1 MYIGDF
7 LKKVFKKGNT
17 TILIYFFINMLLVV
31 GIIALAF
38 SSVNIGLGIV
48 VGLGLYAVSVAISLS
63 PFGEWMRRRQ
73 LHCIP
78 IRKNPELEAA
88 VMPLIDEVYS
98 RAKKEN
104 PELADDIKFYYL
116 EDDSVNAFAAG
127 RKTICIHTGTVR
139 QHDDETI
146 KAVLA
151 HEFGHITHHD
161 TDLRLFVNVGNL
173 IINLFFIICS
183 IGVGLMHLIGSI
195 FAIFTADDDGGL
207 AYFFVQLSSWL
218 SQLAL
223 GVAQLVWVRFGQI
236 MIAKASRNHEFE
248 ADIFSAKLGYGIPLC
263 ELFDTWGN
271 DTPKDLFDGMFR
283 DHPSSPE
290 RIENLQKFG
299 VPFTGMSPERRQAMI
314 EEYKQGKKKQKKGC
328 MVGCGVVVILMF
340 AAAIF
345 GVVGSVMASKEKEHK
360 KPQKQ
365 EEIQTEAAEGVY
377 GQPETIENGMVL
389 PETIGSETI
398 QETEKVPES
407 VDLASVQAVRK
418 DASSVDL
425 SSAVQFKFV
434 DASASSVVDQAGYDN
449 SAMVAVDGLLETSWQ
464 EGVDGNGEGQY
475 LEIYLDGEHSVKY
488 LVLNLGNW
496 RSSDWFYDNN
506 RPKSLTIQ
514 VGEYTTTQEFP
525 DGQIEQCIEFSQPVP
540 ASKVRLTINSVY
552 EGRDWQDTCIAEVR
566 AYGE

>member
-17 TILIYFFINMLLVV
+17 TILIYFFINMLIVV
-31 GIIALAF
+31 GIIALCFA
-38 SSVNIGLGIV
+38 SVNIGIGIA
-48 VGLGLYAVSVAISLS
+48 VGIGLYAVSVFISLS
-63 PFGEWMRRRQ
+63 AFGEWMRRRQ

-78 IRKNPELEAA
+78 LAKNPQLESAI
-88 VMPLIDEVYS
+88 MPLIDEVYS
-98 RAKKEN
+98 RARQEN
-104 PELADDIKFYYL
+104 PELPEDIKFYYL

-127 RKTICIHTGTVR
+127 RKTICIHTGTIQR
-139 QHDDETI
+139 HDDETI

-151 HEFGHITHHD
+151 HEFGHIAHHD

-173 IINLFFIICS
+173 IINIFFVLCS
-183 IGVGLMHLIGSI
+183 IGVGMMHFIGSI

-207 AYFFVQLSSWL
+207 AYFFVQLSTWL

-248 ADIFSAKLGYGIPLC
+248 ADIFAAKLGYGIALC

-299 VPFTGMSPERRQAMI
+299 VPFVGMSPERRQALI
-314 EEYKQGKKKQKKGC
+314 EEYKLSQKKQKKGC
-328 MVGCGVVVILMF
+328 MIGCGIVVILVL
-340 AAAIF
+340 AAVIA
-345 GVVGSVMASKEKEHK
+345 GVIGMVMQSGESRKKQRKED
-360 KPQKQ
+360 
-365 EEIQTEAAEGVY
+365 IQTEAAESAY
-377 GQPETIENGMVL
+377 GQPETVENGMIL
-389 PETIGSETI
+389 PETIGRETVS
-398 QETEKVPES
+398 ETEKVPES

-418 DASSVDL
+418 DAANVDL
-425 SSAVQFKFV
+425 SSSVQFNFV
-434 DASASSVVDQAGYDN
+434 DAYASSVVVQEGYDN

-475 LEIYLDGEHSVKY
+475 LEVYLDGEHAIKY

-552 EGRDWQDTCIAEVR
+552 DGRDWQDTCIAEVR

>member
-1 MYIGDF
+1 MYLGDF

-17 TILIYFFINMLLVV
+17 TILIYFFINMLIVV
-31 GIIALAF
+31 GIIALCF
-38 SSVNIGLGIV
+38 VNVNIGIGIA
-48 VGLGLYAVSVAISLS
+48 VGIGLYAVSVFISLS

-73 LHCIP
+73 LHCISLK
-78 IRKNPELEAA
+78 KNPQLESA
-88 VMPLIDEVYS
+88 VMPLISEVYS

-127 RKTICIHTGTVR
+127 RKTICIHTGTLQR
-139 QHDDETI
+139 HDDETI

-151 HEFGHITHHD
+151 HEFGHIAHHD
-161 TDLRLFVNVGNL
+161 TDLLLFVNVGNL
-173 IINLFFIICS
+173 IINMFFVLCS
-183 IGVGLMHLIGSI
+183 IGVGMMHLIGSI

-207 AYFFVQLSSWL
+207 AYFFIQLSSWF

-236 MIAKASRNHEFE
+236 MLAKASRNQEFE
-248 ADIFSAKLGYGIPLC
+248 ADIFAAKLGYGIPLC

-271 DTPKDLFDGMFR
+271 DTPKDLFEGMFR

-290 RIENLQKFG
+290 RIENLQNFG
-299 VPFTGMSPERRQAMI
+299 VPFTGMSPERRQALI
-314 EEYKQGKKKQKKGC
+314 EEYKLSKKKQKKGC
-328 MVGCGVVVILMF
+328 MIGCGVVVILVL
-340 AAAIF
+340 AAVIF
-345 GVVGSVMASKEKEHK
+345 GIIGTVMQSGGSK
-360 KPQKQ
+360 KKQRPQ
-365 EEIQTEAAEGVY
+365 EIQTEST
-377 GQPETIENGMVL
+377 ETGSGKLETMENETVL
-389 PETIGSETI
+389 TETIGDETV
-398 QETEKVPES
+398 QETEKVSES
-407 VDLASVQAVRK
+407 VDLSSVQAVRK
-418 DASSVDL
+418 DAANVDL
-425 SSAVQFKFV
+425 SSAIQFNFV
-434 DASASSVVDQAGYDN
+434 DAYASSVVAQEGYDN

-475 LEIYLDGEHSVKY
+475 LEVYLDGEHAIKY
-488 LVLNLGNW
+488 LILNLGNW

-540 ASKVRLTINSVY
+540 ASKIRLTINSIY